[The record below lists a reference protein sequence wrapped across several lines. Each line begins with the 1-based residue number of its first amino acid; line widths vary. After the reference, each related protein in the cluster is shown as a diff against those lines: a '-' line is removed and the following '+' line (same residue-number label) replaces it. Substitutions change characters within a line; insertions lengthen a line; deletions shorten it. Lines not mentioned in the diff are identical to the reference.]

1 MKKDV
6 KKSSQIIGNNNNKI
20 SSLQTFD
27 QFRLKDM
34 LLMAYDVA
42 AVTVS
47 YFFALWFRFDGRFT
61 EIPREYLD
69 SWMKFAPIYILI
81 SILVLWAFHLYQSL
95 WRFASFVELK
105 RIICASAVLSIAHTI
120 LITVFF

>member
-1 MKKDV
+1 MKK
-6 KKSSQIIGNNNNKI
+6 NRI

-61 EIPREYLD
+61 EIPREYLE
-69 SWMKFAPIYILI
+69 SWMKFAPIYILV
-81 SILVLWAFHLYQSL
+81 SILVLWALLSSQGSTLLRLSPPKSLKIFHL
-95 WRFASFVELK
+95 K
-105 RIICASAVLSIAHTI
+105 G
-120 LITVFF
+120 